1 MNDIDEKMKAGTK
14 AVVNKVDSAYRDLKS
29 EYQQEEYETKVDVNS
44 KSEIGR
50 DVERAAGKLGA
61 GAKAIVNKT
70 DDAYRDLKA
79 EYRKQKIKGKLA

>member
-29 EYQQEEYETKVDVNS
+29 EYQKEEYETKVDVNS

-50 DVERAAGKLGA
+50 DVERAAGK
-61 GAKAIVNKT
+61 
-70 DDAYRDLKA
+70 
-79 EYRKQKIKGKLA
+79 